1 MKSREPLR
9 LTLTER
15 FRKSVLE
22 LGPEAREKL
31 KKQIGLLAADPR
43 HPSLRVKKI
52 KGTASIFEARVDES
66 IRLTFEFGQ
75 KRQLIL
81 RVVGPHNAALKNP
94 DLTSGRAGRAPR
106 GACVSSGAGSLRHS
120 REA

>member
-1 MKSREPLR
+1 MSSKEPLK

-22 LGPEAREKL
+22 LDPETRDRL

-52 KGTASIFEARVDES
+52 KGTGSIFEVRVDRD
-66 IRLTFEFGQ
+66 IRFTFEFGG
-75 KRQLIL
+75 RHEIAL
-81 RVVGPHNAALKNP
+81 RVVGPHDPTLKKP
-94 DLTSGRAGRAPR
+94 
-106 GACVSSGAGSLRHS
+106 
-120 REA
+120 